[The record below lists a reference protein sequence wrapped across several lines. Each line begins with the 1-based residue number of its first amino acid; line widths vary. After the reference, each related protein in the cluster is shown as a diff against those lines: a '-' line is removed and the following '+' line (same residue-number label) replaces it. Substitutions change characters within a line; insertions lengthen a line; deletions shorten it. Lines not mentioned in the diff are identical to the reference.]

1 MVFTNNFVLIGGDL
15 GNLMYDPIIDNY
27 ASLVD
32 IAGSPD
38 ELQTVWRD
46 ARDFCASQL
55 SKFPDP
61 PGKLKRFH
69 GKACACLKVLEG

>member
-27 ASLVD
+27 AILVD
-32 IAGSPD
+32 IAGNPD
-38 ELQTVWRD
+38 ELQTVRRD
-46 ARDFCASQL
+46 ARDFCTSRL

-61 PGKLKRFH
+61 PGKLKRFQ
-69 GKACACLKVLEG
+69 GKHALASRF